1 MNHRTAAADRC
12 RPLKQPVTIK
22 IFFCGGKRG
31 RRRLLG
37 TFFARASPRV
47 NGGEREGEGDFF
59 LLRIILLLFFVRKN
73 ESFRGEGGGDRKLS
87 ARPNSRSM
95 AVQGKLSTR
104 AGESWH
110 NIRQR
115 FFSLNEFQHSA
126 DFLNYKRKRQRR

>member
-1 MNHRTAAADRC
+1 M
-12 RPLKQPVTIK
+12 
-22 IFFCGGKRG
+22 
-31 RRRLLG
+31 
-37 TFFARASPRV
+37 

-59 LLRIILLLFFVRKN
+59 LLRIILLLFFREEKRVILGGG
-73 ESFRGEGGGDRKLS
+73 RGGGGDRKLS

-115 FFSLNEFQHSA
+115 FFSVHEIQHSA
-126 DFLNYKRKRQRR
+126 DI